1 MTLGLSIG
9 LEAVVMDRS
18 DAGASGIPAVIIES
32 EQKSCKQKKLRVS
45 PALRISH
52 WWSAIVCDGRWEPAL
67 HVDHEIHEGNET
79 RSLNIR
85 VLRG

>member
-52 WWSAIVCDGRWEPAL
+52 WCPA
-67 HVDHEIHEGNET
+67 
-79 RSLNIR
+79 SLQFTFVRPSFLRFIR
-85 VLRG
+85 ATHSSNYTQLAN